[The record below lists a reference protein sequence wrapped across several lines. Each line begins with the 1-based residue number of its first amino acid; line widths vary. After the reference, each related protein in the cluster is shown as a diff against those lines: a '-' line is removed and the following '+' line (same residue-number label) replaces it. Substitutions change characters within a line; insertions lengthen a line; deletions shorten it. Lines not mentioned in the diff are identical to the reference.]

1 MELPGANYLYALAT
15 VSVTFVGFSALLLVF
30 RETIGG
36 RMTGYDSYFTLSFMQ
51 AGFIVAAGGL
61 LPQLLAFYEMS
72 HTSVWRASS
81 LIIAIPIFLFVG
93 KIPGRRR
100 AAIKESIPFY
110 VGFLLLLQFLAGA
123 YLVLNAVGWPTP
135 PHLAPFALA
144 LTVLLFTTGIAYL
157 IALARALRGDGGQT

>member
-1 MELPGANYLYALAT
+1 MELLGANYLYALAT

-36 RMTGYDSYFTLSFMQ
+36 RMRSYDSYFTLSFMQ
-51 AGFIVAAGGL
+51 AGFIVAAGSL

-81 LIIAIPIFLFVG
+81 LLVAIPIFLFVG
-93 KIPGRRR
+93 KIPGRRW
-100 AAIKESIPFY
+100 AATKEPIPFY
-110 VGFLLLLQFLAGA
+110 VGFLLLLQFLAGV
-123 YLVLNAVGWPTP
+123 YLVLNAVGWPIP
-135 PHLAPFALA
+135 SHLAPFALS

-157 IALARALRGDGGQT
+157 IALARALRGDPGQT